1 MDDGDRAER
10 VREMAERLIDLAN
23 NYHIAQGVPRVL
35 VADALVLAAAGY
47 NASVAQENLVGLE
60 AADGFAANC
69 RDRFVDLMQYEL
81 IEPAGPPQ

>member
-1 MDDGDRAER
+1 MIGGEREDR
-10 VREMAERLIDLAN
+10 VRELAERLIDLAN
-23 NYHIAQGVPRVL
+23 HYHLDEGVPRML

-47 NASVAQENLVGLE
+47 NASVAQENRVGVE

-69 RDRFVDLMQYEL
+69 RDRFIDLMQYDL